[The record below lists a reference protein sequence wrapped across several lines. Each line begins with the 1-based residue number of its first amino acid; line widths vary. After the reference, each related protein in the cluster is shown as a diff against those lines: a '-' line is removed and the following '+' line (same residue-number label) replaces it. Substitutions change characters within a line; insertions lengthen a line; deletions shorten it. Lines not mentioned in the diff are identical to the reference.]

1 MSLGNEI
8 KALRKKTKM
17 TQMDLAKKLKVSR
30 SAINMWEQGER
41 KPSIPVLKDMAEL
54 FEVDLMSLLQH
65 IIDESPN
72 GKKNS
77 NNNDV
82 VKEELV
88 SQYLS
93 QNIKVDPVEYYQSD
107 ALVKIP
113 IVGQIS
119 CGSGGVAYEEIEG
132 YEDTPTSW
140 LNGGKYF
147 YLRAKGD
154 SMTNARIYDGDLV
167 LIRRQ
172 PEVEDGEI
180 AAVLID
186 DIAVLKRVYKRED
199 TLILQS
205 ENPNYPPKIVKDDVK
220 ILGKLKKIVINM

>member
-1 MSLGNEI
+1 LSLSAEI
-8 KALRKKTKM
+8 KNLRSKSKL
-17 TQMDLAKKLKVSR
+17 TQMDLAKKLGVSR

-54 FEVDLMSLLQH
+54 FGIELMDLLKY
-65 IIDESPN
+65 IIDEN
-72 GKKNS
+72 KGEKNKQD
-77 NNNDV
+77 NH
-82 VKEELV
+82 VKEATPPYSV
-88 SQYLS
+88 A
-93 QNIKVDPVEYYQSD
+93 EYFIADST
-107 ALVKIP
+107 VKIP

-119 CGSGGVAYEEIEG
+119 CGTGGLAFEEIEG
-132 YEDTPTSW
+132 YEDTPASW
-140 LNGGKYF
+140 LNGGEYF

-167 LIRRQ
+167 LIRSQ

-180 AAVLID
+180 AAVLIND
-186 DIAVLKRVYKRED
+186 EAVLKRVYKRED

-205 ENPNYPPKIVKDDVK
+205 ENPQYPPKIVKNGVQ